1 MPTLTN
7 FFVQLK
13 EEPEEEDGET
23 IERVLWHQ
31 PKGVAEEA
39 MRNDQSAQPTV
50 VSLPSDFNQQWD
62 ELEFYIKWKGQS
74 YLHCQW
80 KTLSELQSVST
91 YLDYKYVQIILQSGV
106 CVQIFYRVPCSI
118 CFYLTSTQQVSGFKK
133 VLNYTKRVAEEL
145 RYKRALS
152 REEVNQ

>member
-1 MPTLTN
+1 
-7 FFVQLK
+7 
-13 EEPEEEDGET
+13 
-23 IERVLWHQ
+23 
-31 PKGVAEEA
+31 

-50 VSLPSDFNQQWD
+50 VSLPPDFNQQWD

-80 KTLSELQSVST
+80 KTLSELQSVS
-91 YLDYKYVQIILQSGV
+91 
-106 CVQIFYRVPCSI
+106 
-118 CFYLTSTQQVSGFKK
+118 GFKK

>member
-1 MPTLTN
+1 M
-7 FFVQLK
+7 K
-13 EEPEEEDGET
+13 EELEEEDGET

-39 MRNDQSAQPTV
+39 IRNDQSAQPTV
-50 VSLPSDFNQQWD
+50 VSLPSDFDQQWD

-91 YLDYKYVQIILQSGV
+91 SLVYIYYVIL
-106 CVQIFYRVPCSI
+106 
-118 CFYLTSTQQVSGFKK
+118 
-133 VLNYTKRVAEEL
+133 
-145 RYKRALS
+145 
-152 REEVNQ
+152 